1 MNIGEKEIAAMDYEF
16 FIRRAFKC
24 GYNEHGASADYFR
37 ILADTVPNYKG
48 KIPPSFDKQLE
59 NVIDNLNKA
68 IDKFL
73 ISFKLTAI
81 EQVEFNKIRQR
92 LNHADSA
99 EVISDIVHDCIE
111 LTQRFKD
118 F

>member
-1 MNIGEKEIAAMDYEF
+1 MNIGEKEIAAMDYEI

-24 GYNEHGASADYFR
+24 GYNEHG
-37 ILADTVPNYKG
+37 DTAPNYQG

-59 NVIDNLNKA
+59 NVITNLNKA
-68 IDKFL
+68 INKFL
-73 ISFKLTAI
+73 ISFKLTAL
-81 EQVEFNKIRQR
+81 EQVEFGKIRQR

-99 EVISDIVHDCIE
+99 KVISDIVHDCIE

-118 F
+118 FS